1 MILVDSSV
9 LIDLFRGKETPAVRR
24 LVRLE
29 HENVPYAVPLV
40 CYQEVLQGA
49 KDETEWK
56 RLSDVLGSQRLV
68 APADARAAHAGA
80 ALLFFDARRKG
91 VTLRSSIDAFIA
103 HLALERDDVLLHDDQ
118 DFENVKKVRP
128 LKTLRA

>member
-9 LIDLFRGKETPAVRR
+9 LIDLFRGKDTPAVRR
-24 LVRLE
+24 LAELE
-29 HENVPYAVPLV
+29 HQDVPFGVPLV

-68 APADARAAHAGA
+68 GPDDALTAYDGA
-80 ALLFFDARRKG
+80 ARLFFDARRKG
-91 VTLRSSIDAFIA
+91 VTLRSSIDALIA
-103 HLALERDDVLLHDDQ
+103 QLALSRDDVLLHDDE
-118 DFENVKKVRP
+118 DFELVKKVRP
-128 LKTLRA
+128 LKTLRS